1 MFIEEIVG
9 AFTGQNRRDRR
20 RQVIIGTSLGVLAG
34 LALGVLFAPK
44 SGKETREELAVAAN
58 KGLDKAVELA
68 EQGAEY
74 AKQSL
79 EAAREKVQTYAQSV
93 QDQFDEFTHFLPE
106 DLEVCI
112 VEEGEENEL
121 EKEVTLELSQEALEK
136 AERTEARQE
145 RIANR
150 ENA

>member
-44 SGKETREELAVAAN
+44 SGKETREELAEAAN

-136 AERTEARQE
+136 AERAEARQE

>member
-44 SGKETREELAVAAN
+44 SGKETREELAEAAN

-93 QDQFDEFTHFLPE
+93 QGQFDEFTHFLPE

-136 AERTEARQE
+136 AERAEARQE